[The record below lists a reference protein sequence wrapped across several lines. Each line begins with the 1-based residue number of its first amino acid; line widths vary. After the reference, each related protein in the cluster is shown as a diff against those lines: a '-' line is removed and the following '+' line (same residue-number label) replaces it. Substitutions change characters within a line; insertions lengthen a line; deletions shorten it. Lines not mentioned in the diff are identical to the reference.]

1 MSRMQ
6 TPNHVAY
13 GVAVNDTG
21 AVMSGGDPSWEMQ
34 HQQHLNPK
42 VNWAHYNNSD
52 HSSWP
57 APVVTGN
64 QDAGPYQG
72 YDSSYWYPKAYSTG
86 PYSNTY
92 PAGVHINGHSPYSQQ
107 GVPVYSNDAFHPAQ
121 YPGTPPLYTQGHH
134 PSHPSYPPA
143 HQEARP
149 GPCEL
154 GAGGHS
160 VHHHPYPCPQSQGAP
175 QYSGST
181 YLPYGNGMTGVS
193 QNPPFQNPPPSH
205 PRTPVE
211 TWSHAPGGYGP
222 PQNQWQ
228 TVPQAP
234 PVAYGNP
241 FLPPQSNSWL
251 QAAPTAPPYEPKD
264 PPYSTFPPDSQPS
277 HPVVSNPRPLNL
289 STGQASEYSS
299 PPLLY
304 TNPGKNQ
311 KAQSEHQQNERD
323 SLPPHFQK
331 SDNPGVAQIQQ
342 VLQRVFHLEESV
354 DEFVGYKTDKSYR
367 CLEELLT
374 KELLQLDSVETN
386 GQELVR
392 QVRKDAVQ
400 KVQGIL
406 DRLEKKAF

>member
-13 GVAVNDTG
+13 GVAVNDAG

-64 QDAGPYQG
+64 Q
-72 YDSSYWYPKAYSTG
+72 
-86 PYSNTY
+86 
-92 PAGVHINGHSPYSQQ
+92 
-107 GVPVYSNDAFHPAQ
+107 
-121 YPGTPPLYTQGHH
+121 
-134 PSHPSYPPA
+134 
-143 HQEARP
+143 
-149 GPCEL
+149 
-154 GAGGHS
+154 
-160 VHHHPYPCPQSQGAP
+160 AP

-193 QNPPFQNPPPSH
+193 QNPPYQNPPPSH

-299 PPLLY
+299 PPQLY
-304 TNPGKNQ
+304 NKPGKNQ
-311 KAQSEHQQNERD
+311 KAQGEHQQNERD

-392 QVRKDAVQ
+392 QVRKEAVQ